1 MKIVES
7 PDSLF
12 HSDPPSPPRTRRE
25 SRQLHLSTSRNSSLK
40 ANVMKAVQIIQEGEK
55 GKLFFLITR
64 MTDKKKKKK
73 RKHLFRY
80 IHWYV

>member
-12 HSDPPSPPRTRRE
+12 HSDIDLQKKQRTKRE

-40 ANVMKAVQIIQEGEK
+40 ANVLKAVQVIQEQEK
-55 GKLFFLITR
+55 G
-64 MTDKKKKKK
+64 MTINKI
-73 RKHLFRY
+73 RKNG
-80 IHWYV
+80 